1 MPKPKRRR
9 IEQIQ
14 TSSNFTKCDITN
26 ENLMDQT
33 FDLLENFFEHQDE
46 KSNMLTLDTKPILSI
61 K

>member
-1 MPKPKRRR
+1 MPQPKRRR

-33 FDLLENFFEHQDE
+33 FDLLGNFFEHQDK